1 MSQYCTPKTVEKQ
14 TNGTLDTD
22 LLLVKTRFI
31 YNGKDNN
38 KWINLFHVLKKH
50 KDIDLISYHCKTSFL
65 SKITVSVGGWPFGR

>member
-31 YNGKDNN
+31 YNRKDNN

-50 KDIDLISYHCKTSFL
+50 KLTNKRVCRYIEVIQAIK
-65 SKITVSVGGWPFGR
+65 